1 MNKETELALK
11 QLYDKYTMI
20 QLTLF
25 CLTEK
30 RAGKWLKKGDTIYI
44 NELEDVKIIED
55 SNGKLRAVQIS
66 NDYSCPID
74 DEKIIDIINELRPK
88 TKKVAKK
95 KATPKKKDYKGVTYM
110 DVFKRVADYLSE
122 TRYAL
127 YVGGDEEWEDCS
139 EEDEVSMR
147 VCDEDEDRDG
157 EQWLNWDSVKD
168 FLTKPLSGNHCNTN
182 SDGCAN
188 IFESVACWESHRY
201 KVELGSP
208 YLIWLI
214 DTIGELGKVNIKKC
228 DTPEKLM
235 KALDKAGL

>member
-1 MNKETELALK
+1 MNKDTKLALK

-44 NELEDVKIIED
+44 NDLEDVKIVED
-55 SNGKLRAVQIS
+55 SNGKLRAVQMS
-66 NDYSCPID
+66 NDYSCPIED
-74 DEKIIDIINELRPK
+74 GKIIDIINELRPK
-88 TKKVAKK
+88 PKKVVKKEAK
-95 KATPKKKDYKGVTYM
+95 PKKNYKNATWI
-110 DVFKRVADYLSE
+110 DVFMRVADYLDG

-139 EEDEVSMR
+139 EDDEVSMK

-157 EQWLNWDSVKD
+157 EQWLKWDSVKD
-168 FLTKPLSGNHCNTN
+168 FLTKPLSGSHCNTN

-188 IFESVACWESHRY
+188 IFESVACWEAHRY
-201 KVELGSP
+201 KVELGCP
-208 YLIWLI
+208 YLLWLI
-214 DTIGELGKVNIKKC
+214 DNIGVLGKVDIKKC
-228 DTPEKLM
+228 ATPEKLM
-235 KALDKAGL
+235 EALDKAGL